1 MQHYWFGDVSD
12 DGQCVQ
18 APSDI
23 AALASRFRSL
33 HPDMAGL
40 VVLSVDTAIACGWVP
55 DRPEYIRRLRKVCI
69 AIAEEE
75 IATYY
80 AQSDR
85 ELLQMVRMLDEMDS
99 VVNLLSERA
108 TEWYIVRNP
117 GFSRKYRAIT
127 AKKMVARMKGDSST
141 PLSRVAADIERI
153 SATRSA
159 LMRDVSSLADRVAP
173 NCSALVGGLVAA
185 RLIAKAGGLREL
197 ASLPAST
204 VQVIGAENALFTHL
218 RSATPPPKHGIIFQ
232 HRRVHNA
239 PKDLRGRV
247 ARVLAGKLAIAARID
262 YFRNEADPEFLES
275 AQARIDGAGADT

>member
-1 MQHYWFGDVSD
+1 MQRYWFGDVSD
-12 DGQCVQ
+12 DGQCVP
-18 APSDI
+18 APADI
-23 AALASRFRSL
+23 SVLASRVGSL
-33 HPDMAGL
+33 HPDMAGF
-40 VVLSVDTAIACGWVP
+40 VPLSVDTAIACGWVQ
-55 DRPEYIRRLRKVCI
+55 DRTEYIRRLRKVCI
-69 AIAEEE
+69 AIAEEA

-80 AQSDR
+80 TQSDR
-85 ELLQMVRMLDEMDS
+85 ELLQMVRILDEMDS

-127 AKKMVARMKGDSST
+127 AKKMVARMKGDASA
-141 PLSRVAADIERI
+141 PLARIAADIERI

-159 LMRDVSSLADRVAP
+159 LMREVSSLADRVAP
-173 NCSALVGGLVAA
+173 NSSALVGGLVAA

-239 PKDLRGRV
+239 PKDRRGRV
-247 ARVLAGKLAIAARID
+247 ARVLAGKLVIAARID
-262 YFRNEADPEFLES
+262 YYRNEADPQFLEK
-275 AQARIDGAGADT
+275 AQARIDAAGAD